1 MGIIFPLAVFLIAGV
16 FDVSRSRSVLIEWG
30 VYLLG
35 LFLIALPVLFF
46 LQERKL
52 NEQTASKLIAPAYLL
67 GYAAAAAAALY
78 SVYCVIDYDKLF
90 HGDTEGGLLISIA
103 SFALI
108 FGLGWAVLFRIGA
121 SAACL
126 IKKR

>member
-1 MGIIFPLAVFLIAGV
+1 MGIIFPFAVFLIAGA
-16 FDVSRSRSVLIEWG
+16 FDVSRSRSVVIEWG
-30 VYLLG
+30 IYLLG

-46 LQERKL
+46 LRERKL
-52 NEQTASKLIAPAYLL
+52 NKQAASKLIAPAYLL

-78 SVYCVIDYDKLF
+78 SVYCIIDYDKLF
-90 HGDTEGGLLISIA
+90 NGDTEGGLLISTA

-121 SAACL
+121 AAFSL